1 MIYFFYSSDS
11 QFFSIFDFGKNLKKN
26 MLQNKLIRLISTISR
41 KEMTRFREM
50 AASPFFNKHTDTLNL
65 VQYLS
70 EIYPS
75 FDRDTCCRKKIFQ
88 QIYPAQAH
96 DQSQLAL
103 IFTYTLRLFEKFLV
117 QERFKERTPLHNI
130 LLLSDLR
137 NRKHYNL
144 YEKNLYRAEQE
155 LIKGEKRDS
164 GYYNRRFQLAREAD
178 NYFKQIQK
186 RQKDDSIEHKQKN
199 LDLFY
204 LSEKLKDACE
214 MEVRR
219 KILKVDYNTHLLE
232 AVIQEVATNLPEYEG
247 EPSIYMYYTLY
258 QMIVHSDH
266 LFYFEAYEVLKQNQ
280 QYFEQTELKSLYN
293 YLQNYC
299 IRQINLG
306 EAHFLKE
313 IFKLYQSQIGQG
325 LLIEDGYLSE
335 WHYKNIVTTGIRL
348 GEMNWVQEFV
358 ESFKEQ
364 LHPESK
370 ENAYLFNLASYYYA
384 TKQLDKVLDLLVK
397 VEYNDLRY
405 NLGAKALLLRTYY
418 DLEEYEALFSL
429 AESFKQYLLRNK
441 LMADSRRLGYANLFR
456 LTRRTAQ
463 IKANTAFVSQD
474 KTKKE
479 LKKLEKDVNE
489 ANTIFNKSWL
499 EEKIKELA
507 DY

>member
-1 MIYFFYSSDS
+1 
-11 QFFSIFDFGKNLKKN
+11 
-26 MLQNKLIRLISTISR
+26 MLQNKLIRLLSSISR

-50 AASPFFNKHTDTLNL
+50 AASPYFNKHQDTLEL
-65 VQYLS
+65 VNYLS
-70 EIYPS
+70 TIYPN
-75 FDRDTCCRKKIFQ
+75 FNETTCARKEIFKHL
-88 QIYPAQAH
+88 YPKQAH
-96 DQSQLAL
+96 DQPRLAL
-103 IFTYTLRLFEKFLV
+103 IFTYTFRLFEKFLV
-117 QERFKERTPLHNI
+117 QERFIERTPLHNI

-137 NRKHYNL
+137 IRKHYNL
-144 YEKNLYRAEQE
+144 YEKNLHQAEQE

-164 GYYNRRFQLAREAD
+164 NYHNRKYQLAREAD

-186 RQKDDSIEHKQKN
+186 RRKDDSIEHKQKN

-219 KILKVDYNTHLLE
+219 KILKVDYNTHLLD
-232 AVIQEVATNLPEYEG
+232 AVIQEVAANLPTYRG

-266 LFYFEAYEVLKQNQ
+266 RFYFDAYEVLKLNQ
-280 QYFEQTELKSLYN
+280 RYFDQTELKSLYN

-299 IRQINLG
+299 IQQINLG
-306 EAHFLKE
+306 ETRFLKE
-313 IFKLYQSQIGQG
+313 IFKLYQSQINQD

-348 GEMNWVQEFV
+348 GEMGWVAHFV
-358 ESFKEQ
+358 EAYKEK
-364 LHPESK
+364 LPPESR

-384 TKQLDKVLDLLVK
+384 TKQFDKVLDLLVK

-418 DLEEYEALFSL
+418 DLKEYEPLFSL

-441 LMADSRRLGYANLFR
+441 LMADFRRMGYANLFR
-456 LTRRTAQ
+456 LTRKTAQ
-463 IKANTAFVSQD
+463 IRANIAFVSEEKTQKELD
-474 KTKKE
+474 KLKKE
-479 LKKLEKDVNE
+479 VKQ

-507 DY
+507 DYQQN